1 MLFSDGQK
9 SIRKGLY
16 GGEKF
21 MSRQFDQ
28 KEKNQLSYTQQHL
41 ANERTYLAWIRTSIS
56 IVGVGFLATSLHF
69 TMGVTR
75 NAFVD
80 FFTVALGIFA
90 CVFGL
95 TIIFSATQNYNKKR
109 EQLIHET
116 FIPSN
121 MRITLISSMLIIMV
135 VMVIIY
141 FFMIM

>member
-1 MLFSDGQK
+1 MP
-9 SIRKGLY
+9 
-16 GGEKF
+16 
-21 MSRQFDQ
+21 RQPDQ

-41 ANERTYLAWIRTSIS
+41 ANERTYLAWIRTAIS

-69 TMGVTR
+69 TMGATR
-75 NAFVD
+75 NQFVD
-80 FFTVALGIFA
+80 VFTIALGIFA

-95 TIIFSATQNYNKKR
+95 TIIFLATQNYNKKR
-109 EQLIHET
+109 QQLLNET

-121 MRITLISSMLIIMV
+121 MSITLISSMLIIMI